1 MLRATARLDA
11 RHRQTDRVWEGEM
24 ECESERKSCCC
35 NQLNICSDSIWPG
48 YCSWAYSTL
57 RTPLQ
62 HPPHCCSWYLPC
74 RTTKPQNHSRSVPT
88 VCPALRTTSSLR
100 HLCSQF
106 LPALQASWAE
116 INYIEVIYQ
125 ESLFLAGPRHRA
137 PVPSPLPSLSLSLS
151 SSLAEKR
158 SIAKAKQ
165 KQTSN
170 HKMSVVV
177 YFRLVICRCYAY
189 FYLFGLPIISAK

>member
-1 MLRATARLDA
+1 MFKQYFLIEMLRGTARLVLPDTG
-11 RHRQTDRVWEGEM
+11 RQT
-24 ECESERKSCCC
+24 ERGRKWKWRRRSCCC

-57 RTPLQ
+57 SPSAALGICLVAPQ
-62 HPPHCCSWYLPC
+62 NP
-74 RTTKPQNHSRSVPT
+74 RTT
-88 VCPALRTTSSLR
+88 VCAPALRTTSSLR

-137 PVPSPLPSLSLSLS
+137 AVPLPSLSPSLC
-151 SSLAEKR
+151 LLWPKKGA
-158 SIAKAKQ
+158 
-165 KQTSN
+165 
-170 HKMSVVV
+170 
-177 YFRLVICRCYAY
+177 
-189 FYLFGLPIISAK
+189 